1 MKTFSKGA
9 FNLIAGLP
17 YLNTVAAQT
26 ADPIHYSRQTN
37 ASLVGL
43 GEEMEIEIKAQHMKY
58 PSKTVF
64 IFKDYYSV
72 QLKVVFPD
80 GTQCK
85 DTRQRFCK

>member
-1 MKTFSKGA
+1 MKTFSKRA
-9 FNLIAGLP
+9 FILIAGLP
-17 YLNTVAAQT
+17 CLNPVAAQT

-37 ASLVGL
+37 ASPVGP

-64 IFKDYYSV
+64 IFKDDYSV

-80 GTQCK
+80 GAQCK
-85 DTRQRFCK
+85 DTRQRFCQ